1 MNPIQIDSPVRGM
14 WAFMNPPGHHPDA
27 KDFVAVDVGG
37 KPYTL
42 LDGVRHLLWRLH
54 VSDVFAWEKPVF
66 APFEGVVVAVVNSC
80 EDRTSLNLVKDAFTA
95 LLRAP
100 RRKPDDTVFFLGNHI
115 IMQSSQGFY
124 ALFAHLRQDSLTV
137 KVGEQVRAGQTIAA
151 IGNSG
156 NTIQPHLHF
165 QLMQDNAPLS
175 AIPLPFVFSVY
186 EKKTGNAWVREA
198 GSLPNNRQVFRTM
211 ERE

>member
-1 MNPIQIDSPVRGM
+1 MNAIQIDSPVRGM

-27 KDFVAVDVGG
+27 KDFVAVDMGG

-42 LDGVRHLLWRLH
+42 RDGVRHVVWHLH
-54 VSDVFAWEKPVF
+54 VADVFAWEKPVF
-66 APFEGVVVAVVNSC
+66 APFEGVVVAARNCC
-80 EDRTSLNLVKDAFTA
+80 EDRTILNLVKDAFTA
-95 LLRAP
+95 LVRAP
-100 RRKPDDTVFFLGNHI
+100 RHKPDDAAFFLGNHI

-124 ALFAHLRQDSLTV
+124 GLFAHLRQDSLAV
-137 KVGEQVRAGQTIAA
+137 KVGERVRAGQAIAA

-175 AIPLPFVFSVY
+175 AIPLPFVLSGY
-186 EKKTGNAWVREA
+186 EIKASNEWIREA
-198 GSLPNNRQVFRTM
+198 SSLPNNRQVFRTIV
-211 ERE
+211 E